1 MERALRMFEKF
12 LDKFRGLFKTKSS
25 VDNTADNKEN
35 KAEPFKQGV
44 FLSSVSEKESRII
57 NNPAIPKVLL
67 EKDPALRKSW
77 MIDLAKDEIK
87 QYKNLSSEMTNS
99 SQLQGNVF
107 ISANRVLLNSVLDQ
121 ALHLGVS
128 NITLISAKADNT
140 HSLNLWDATSDIVAH
155 RLQELFLLDKNLSAE
170 EFRDE
175 SAIIE
180 YFVSLTTL
188 AASLNGSIPSLSE
201 FLRLFDD
208 HRHLKESI
216 ELVKNDYEQ
225 HQSYEEMDKYS
236 QLLFGK
242 KSNLNHSSLSNRTN
256 IGYRMSQLIM
266 WFDTLLEGWN
276 SHSNKEMQMHIS
288 LVRKVIKTGNDIHK
302 TLADQEI
309 KHLLLGSNQVSLKE
323 LIKPKNNTGV
333 VLILIPEEKKHIG
346 RVIIDSLFSNCFSY
360 YTLDTFSKDTAEES
374 KVSYPLI
381 NICLDNWSKYASNAQ
396 LFWISQLTGK
406 RITLLASADEKLAI
420 SNYSVVTRVLCYIK
434 RLGLNGQYQIVDYQD
449 TNMSDTKKG

>member
-44 FLSSVSEKESRII
+44 FLPSVSEKESRII

-87 QYKNLSSEMTNS
+87 QYKTFSSEMTNS
-99 SQLQGNVF
+99 PQLQGNVF

-128 NITLISAKADNT
+128 NITLVSAKADNA

-155 RLQELFLLDKNLSAE
+155 RLQELFLSDKNLSAE

-180 YFVSLTTL
+180 YFVSLTAL
-188 AASLNGSIPSLSE
+188 AAPLNGSIPSLTE
-201 FLRLFDD
+201 FLKLFDD
-208 HRHLKESI
+208 HRHLKETI

-225 HQSYEEMDKYS
+225 HQSYEEMDEYS
-236 QLLFGK
+236 RLLFGK
-242 KSNLNHSSLSNRTN
+242 KSNLNHSSFSNRIN
-256 IGYRMSQLIM
+256 IGYRMSQLIL

-276 SHSNKEMQMHIS
+276 SHYDKQMHVS

-309 KHLLLGSNQVSLKE
+309 KHLLLGPNQVSLKE
-323 LIKPKNNTGV
+323 IVKPQNNTGV
-333 VLILIPEEKKHIG
+333 VLILIPEDKKYIG
-346 RVIIDSLFSNCFSY
+346 RVIIDSLFSDCFSY
-360 YTLDTFSKDTAEES
+360 YTTDTFNKDLEKQDTKA
-374 KVSYPLI
+374 KYPLI
-381 NICLDNWSKYASNAQ
+381 NVCLDNWNGYASNAQ
-396 LFWISQLTGK
+396 LFWISQLTGQ
-406 RITLLASADEKLAI
+406 RITLLASTSEKLAI

-434 RLGLNGQYQIVDYQD
+434 KLGLNGQYKIVDYQD
-449 TNMSDTKKG
+449 TNTKKE

>member
-1 MERALRMFEKF
+1 MFEKF

-44 FLSSVSEKESRII
+44 FLPSVSEKESRII

-87 QYKNLSSEMTNS
+87 QYKNFSSEMTNS
-99 SQLQGNVF
+99 PQLQGNVF
-107 ISANRVLLNSVLDQ
+107 ISANRVLLNSVLDR
-121 ALHLGVS
+121 AVHLGVS
-128 NITLISAKADNT
+128 KDNITLISAKADNT

-155 RLQELFLLDKNLSAE
+155 RLQELFLSNKNLSAE

-242 KSNLNHSSLSNRTN
+242 KSNLNHSSLSNRAN

-374 KVSYPLI
+374 KVSYPLT

-449 TNMSDTKKG
+449 SNTSDTKKG